1 MIYFTEEAQ
10 HFIVDNIEAVLA
22 AEKGSISPMYEEDD
36 EETND

>member
-10 HFIVDNIEAVLA
+10 HFIIDNIEAVIA
-22 AEKGSISPMYEEDD
+22 AKKGSISPLLEEDD